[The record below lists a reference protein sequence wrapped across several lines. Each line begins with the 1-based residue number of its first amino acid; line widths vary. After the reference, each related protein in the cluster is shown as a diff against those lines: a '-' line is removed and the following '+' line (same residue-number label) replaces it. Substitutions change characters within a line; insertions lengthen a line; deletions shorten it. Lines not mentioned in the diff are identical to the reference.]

1 MPVVTRLRHKYTDSI
16 SLYIPEEYNNETI
29 EHLRKSYNSKF
40 KDSDRYISINRLNT
54 NRSSDVQFISEYIT
68 DMSEEFENYYP
79 SSCVKITGNIL
90 DIYDLLNGI
99 TIYNILEETIIR
111 YYQKL
116 ILNLKMTNNDYN
128 KIIIRKKCTNT
139 KNKIFCPLTYDYINK
154 GQMIAI
160 TPCNHSFSSKQL
172 REWLTKKCI
181 QPLCPLCKKN
191 LNEF

>member
-99 TIYNILEETIIR
+99 TIYN
-111 YYQKL
+111 
-116 ILNLKMTNNDYN
+116 
-128 KIIIRKKCTNT
+128 
-139 KNKIFCPLTYDYINK
+139 
-154 GQMIAI
+154 
-160 TPCNHSFSSKQL
+160 
-172 REWLTKKCI
+172 
-181 QPLCPLCKKN
+181 
-191 LNEF
+191 